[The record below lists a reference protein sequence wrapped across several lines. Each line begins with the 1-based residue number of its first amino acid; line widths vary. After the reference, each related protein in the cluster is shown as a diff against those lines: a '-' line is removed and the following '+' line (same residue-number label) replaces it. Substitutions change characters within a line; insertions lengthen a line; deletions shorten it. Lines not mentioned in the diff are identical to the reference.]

1 MDDAII
7 HALDLCALGDLQGA
21 KSALEHAEGSI
32 AERLALLITQL
43 QENQTGRER
52 AQKTGR
58 HELGNVLSIAQ
69 ANLEAMVDGVLEITP
84 ARLRDIR
91 DSLRTA
97 GALLVDLKAA
107 PLADPELAK
116 PPQRIDITELLA
128 AQVGAV
134 RGAADSKNVHIIEG
148 DPQTL
153 AREFRDALWEAV
165 RRKPPGGKIEIIID

>member
-7 HALDLCALGDLQGA
+7 HALDLCALGDLAGA
-21 KSALEHAEGSI
+21 KSALAQAEGPT

-43 QENQTGRER
+43 QENQTDREH

-58 HELGNVLSIAQ
+58 HELGNALSIAQ
-69 ANLEAMVDGVLEITP
+69 ANLEAMVDGVLETTP
-84 ARLRDIR
+84 ARLRDLR

-107 PLADPELAK
+107 PLARPESART
-116 PPQRIDITELLA
+116 PQRIDITELLA
-128 AQVGAV
+128 TQIGAV
-134 RGAADSKNVHIIEG
+134 RGAADSKNVSLVEG

-165 RRKPPGGKIEIIID
+165 RRKPPGSKVEIVID